1 MKKII
6 LILCLLPLMVNGMMA
21 QITVTGTVISAED
34 GEPIPGANVVIRG
47 TTTGTITNL
56 SGVYSLPNVPEDATL
71 VYSFIG
77 MQPVE
82 VDVDGRT
89 EIDVILEIDA
99 IGIEE
104 VVAIGY
110 GAARAADLTAPI
122 TTINAAEI
130 VRNVTTNAISALQGS
145 VPGVQVINSGTP
157 GAGPDIR
164 VRGIG
169 SMQGAQPFMLWT
181 ACFILK

>member
-6 LILCLLPLMVNGMMA
+6 IILCLFSILANGLLA
-21 QITVTGTVISAED
+21 QITVTGTVISADD
-34 GEPIPGANVVIRG
+34 GEPIPGAAVVIMG
-47 TTTGTITNL
+47 TTTGTITDF
-56 SGVYSLPNVPEDATL
+56 SGVYTFNNVPEDATL

-77 MQPVE
+77 MLSVE
-82 VDVDGRT
+82 VNVDGRT
-89 EIDVILEIDA
+89 EIDVILETDA

-110 GAARAADLTAPI
+110 GSARAADLTAPI

-145 VPGVQVINSGTP
+145 IPGVQVINSGAP
-157 GAGPDIR
+157 GAGTDIR

-169 SMQGAQPFMLWT
+169 SMQGAQPL
-181 ACFILK
+181 